1 MTRWLRWIGFGTAA
15 VGFLLGTLA
24 MTGSPWLRLSSRG
37 QAYGI
42 RFSLVQDL
50 VSTGAEK
57 CTPFPT
63 PTNVF
68 FGWAAWI
75 LLGVLSILAVLCG
88 FHLPRTEVFAGITL
102 AGAVGA
108 VALLLAAC
116 RPLESPGVQI
126 AVGAWIMGIG
136 YLVLGAAA
144 VLGALSNRVTAR
156 IRW

>member
-1 MTRWLRWIGFGTAA
+1 VYRLVRWSGFATAA
-15 VGFLLGTLA
+15 VGILLGILSL
-24 MTGSPWLRLSSRG
+24 TGSPWLRLSSRG

-50 VSTGAEK
+50 VNTGSDK
-57 CTPFPT
+57 GTPFPT
-63 PTNVF
+63 PTNVY
-68 FGWAAWI
+68 FGWAGWI

-88 FHLPRTEVFAGITL
+88 FRLPRTEVFAGVTL

-108 VALLLAAC
+108 VALMLAAC
-116 RPLESPGVQI
+116 RPLVSPGVQI

-144 VLGALSNRVTAR
+144 VLGAVSSRMEPP